1 MKTYEQRY
9 EDFTK
14 AIVKVAKEIEAA
26 NKDKLVGVKY
36 SLPEITITLHNIY
49 KNPIYHNRFVGSKM
63 SDNKWSS
70 GFCAMA
76 SLIVYELYGG
86 ANIWDLMAVRY
97 NDWGVSSV
105 VFLRDKRTGKNYAT
119 TGEHFYPLIVPYKI
133 GVPLDTSKLKTPNK
147 EEFKQILLQELER

>member
-36 SLPEITITLHNIY
+36 SLPEITITLRNIY